1 MMNTADS
8 QALPAPPSLIKAL
21 MAGFDAITNHLGLI
35 LFSVVLDLLLW
46 FGPHWRIY
54 DLVKGFVERA
64 PQLAGG
70 AEGDMGTV
78 MRSSQ
83 QIWLELAE
91 QFNFLSV
98 LRSLPVGIPS
108 LMSARSPLEAPA
120 IAPGI
125 WEIPSW
131 PALVG
136 LWLVLTFLGLS
147 LGTLY
152 FGLVAQASVMGK
164 VDLRQALLGWPRATL
179 HVALLALVWLVV
191 LLVITLPFSCLLTFM
206 VFAGLGVGDI
216 GILFY
221 GVLLAWVFF
230 PLIFS
235 PHGIFVRQAGVL
247 ASVRDGVRLTRKTF
261 ALTGMF
267 LIILFVLSEGLDVLW
282 RVPPETSWMSLVG
295 IVGHAFVTTGLL
307 AASFV
312 YYCDADRWLKE
323 LQAKPVKA

>member
-1 MMNTADS
+1 M
-8 QALPAPPSLIKAL
+8 
-21 MAGFDAITNHLGLI
+21 
-35 LFSVVLDLLLW
+35 LDLLLW
-46 FGPHWRIY
+46 FGPHWRMY
-54 DLVKGFVERA
+54 DLVKGFIERA
-64 PQLAGG
+64 PGLAGEADG
-70 AEGDMGTV
+70 EMGLM

-91 QFNFLSV
+91 QFNLLSA

-108 LMSARSPLEAPA
+108 LMSARSPLDAPGMT
-120 IAPGI
+120 PGI

-131 PALVG
+131 PGFVG
-136 LWLVLTFLGLS
+136 LWLALTFAGLI

-164 VDLRQALLGWPRATL
+164 VDLRQALLGWPRAAL
-179 HVALLALVWLVV
+179 QVVLLALVWLVV
-191 LLVITLPFSCLLTFM
+191 LIVITLPFSCMLTFM
-206 VFAGLGVGDI
+206 MFMGLGVGNI

-221 GVLLAWVFF
+221 GVLLAWVFL

-247 ASVRDGVRLTRKTF
+247 ASVRDGVRLARNTF
-261 ALTGMF
+261 AYTGMF
-267 LIILFVLSEGLDVLW
+267 LIILFILSEGLDLLW

-295 IVGHAFVTTGLL
+295 IIGHAFVTTGLL

-323 LQAKPVKA
+323 RQAKPVKA